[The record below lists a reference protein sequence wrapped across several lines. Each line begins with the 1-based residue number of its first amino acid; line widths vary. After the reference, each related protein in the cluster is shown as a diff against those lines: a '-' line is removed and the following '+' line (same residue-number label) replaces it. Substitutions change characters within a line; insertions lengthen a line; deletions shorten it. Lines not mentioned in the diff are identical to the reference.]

1 MMMKKILLWALLP
14 FLFTAC
20 STSKKVVSMRS
31 GDGQIKV
38 DFGCDAI
45 GRPYF
50 TAHCG
55 GALLLDTSY
64 LGVVLD
70 HADLTK
76 GLTLNK
82 VEGPRRAEESYPMGH
97 GKKALI
103 HYKQDEYILRFTN
116 SDKVKLECHFRINDK
131 AIAYR
136 YLLPEGGRVKVLK
149 EASSFGLNPGT
160 RAWLQPMS
168 KAKTGWKETNPSYE
182 EHYLIDV
189 ALPVESPIGEGFVY
203 PALFRVKDNWLLL
216 SETNVHA
223 QYCGTRLV
231 YDAGQQ
237 LMQVTMP
244 QTEEVFPGGGLLPEG
259 KTPFATPW
267 RLMAIGKLADIVE
280 STLGTDLAAPART
293 DAQAFNYK
301 PGLASWSWVL
311 LKDDF
316 TNYETSR
323 RFIDYAA
330 DMNWPYCLI
339 DADWDWKIGFER
351 MQELVDYAATK
362 KVKILLWYNSSGS
375 WNSTV
380 YTPKGQLVDPTQRA
394 ATFERLQKMGVAG
407 VKIDFFGGDGQS
419 MIAYY
424 HDLMADAAKYGLMV
438 NFHGATFPR
447 GWHRTYPNLMSTEAI
462 IGQEFIT
469 FTQKNADLQPS
480 HCAVI
485 PFIRNV
491 FDPMDFTPMVLD
503 SIPNIHRRTTPAF
516 ELCLPFL
523 FTSGIQHIA
532 EIPEGMA
539 KMPEAVI
546 QLLRDVPTQWDDIRF
561 LSGYPGKDIVLA
573 RRKGD
578 NWYIAGINGEGVEKT
593 FTVDLSFVKNTAGLL
608 FTDGV
613 DGKLSSR
620 AIENGGLTV
629 TVGAFGG
636 FLIKI

>member
-1 MMMKKILLWALLP
+1 MKKILLWAVLPLL
-14 FLFTAC
+14 LSAC
-20 STSKKVVSMRS
+20 SSGKKAVSISS
-31 GDGQIKV
+31 GNGQIRV
-38 DFGCDAI
+38 NLGCDNI
-45 GRPYF
+45 GQPYF
-50 TAHCG
+50 TIQCRNAM
-55 GALLLDTSY
+55 LLDTSY
-64 LGVVLD
+64 LGLLLD

-76 GLTLNK
+76 GLTLDK
-82 VEGPRRAEESYPMGH
+82 VEGPRNVEETYPMVH

-103 HYKQDEYILRFTN
+103 HYKQDEYLLRFAN
-116 SDKVKLECHFRINDK
+116 PDKVQLECQIRINEK
-131 AIAYR
+131 GVAYR
-136 YLLPEGGRVKVLK
+136 YRLPEGGRVKVLK
-149 EASSFGLNPGT
+149 EASSFGLGSGT
-160 RAWLQPMS
+160 KAWLQPMS

-189 ALPVESPIGEGFVY
+189 PLPVESPKGAGFVY
-203 PALFRVKDNWLLL
+203 PALFRIQDNWLLL
-216 SETNVHA
+216 SETNVHPD
-223 QYCGTRLV
+223 YCGTRLT

-244 QTEEVFPGGGLLPEG
+244 QPEEVFPGGGLLPEG
-259 KTPFATPW
+259 ETPFVTPW
-267 RLMAIGKLADIVE
+267 RLMAIGELADIVE
-280 STLGTDLAAPART
+280 STLGTDLAAPAPA
-293 DAQAFNYK
+293 DARLANYK

-323 RFIDYAA
+323 KFIDYAA
-330 DMNWPYCLI
+330 SMNWPYCLI

-351 MQELVDYAATK
+351 MQELVDYAAAK
-362 KVKILLWYNSSGS
+362 NVKILLWYNSSGT
-375 WNSTV
+375 WNSTT
-380 YTPKGQLVDPTQRA
+380 YTPKGELVDPKQRA
-394 ATFERLQKMGVAG
+394 TVFARLQKMGVAG

-424 HDLMADAAKYGLMV
+424 HDLMEDAAKYGLMV
-438 NFHGATFPR
+438 NFHGATLPR
-447 GWHRTYPNLMSTEAI
+447 GWHRTYPNLMTTEAI

-485 PFIRNV
+485 PFVRNV

-516 ELCLPFL
+516 ELALPFL

-539 KMPEAVI
+539 KMPEAVV
-546 QLLRDVPTQWDDIRF
+546 QLLRDVPTQWDEVRF

-578 NWYIAGINGEGVEKT
+578 NWYIAGINGEAVEKT
-593 FTVDLSFVKNTAGLL
+593 FTLDLSFVTNSSGLIFMDGAG
-608 FTDGV
+608 
-613 DGKLSSR
+613 GKLSSR
-620 AIENGGLTV
+620 SIGKGPQTLSIP
-629 TVGAFGG
+629 AFGG

>member
-1 MMMKKILLWALLP
+1 MKKIFLWALLP
-14 FLFTAC
+14 LLLGAC
-20 STSKKVVSMRS
+20 STGKKAVSINS
-31 GDGQIKV
+31 GNGKIRV
-38 DFGCDAI
+38 NLGCDNI
-45 GRPYF
+45 GQPYF
-50 TAHCG
+50 TIQCG
-55 GALLLDTSY
+55 DASLLDTSY
-64 LGVVLD
+64 LGLLLEN
-70 HADLTK
+70 ADLTK

-82 VEGPRRAEESYPMGH
+82 IEPPRRVEETYPMVH

-103 HYKQDEYILRFTN
+103 SYSQDEYILRFTN
-116 SDKVKLECHFRINDK
+116 PDKVQLECHFRINDK
-131 AIAYR
+131 GVAYR
-136 YLLPEGGRVKVLK
+136 YRLPEGGRVKVVK
-149 EASSFGLNPGT
+149 EASSFGLRQGT

-182 EHYLIDV
+182 EHYLMDV
-189 ALPVESPIGEGFVY
+189 ALPVESPKGEGFVY
-203 PALFRVKDNWLLL
+203 PALFKIQDNWLLL

-223 QYCGTRLV
+223 AYAGTRLV

-244 QTEEVFPGGGLLPEG
+244 QAEEVFPGGDLLPEG
-259 KTPFATPW
+259 ETPFVTPW
-267 RLMAIGKLADIVE
+267 RLMAMGQLADIVK
-280 STLGTDLAAPART
+280 STLGTDLAAPARA
-293 DAQAFNYK
+293 DAGLANYK

-323 RFIDYAA
+323 KFIDYAA
-330 DMNWPYCLI
+330 SMNWPYCLI
-339 DADWDWKIGFER
+339 DADWDLKIGFER
-351 MQELVDYAATK
+351 MQELVDYAAAK
-362 KVKILLWYNSSGS
+362 QVKILLWYNSSGS
-375 WNSTV
+375 WNSTT
-380 YTPKGQLVDPTQRA
+380 YTPKSELVNPQQRA
-394 ATFERLQKMGVAG
+394 AVFARLQKMGVAG

-438 NFHGATFPR
+438 NFHGATLPR
-447 GWHRTYPNLMSTEAI
+447 GWHRTYPNLMTAEAI

-469 FTQKNADLQPS
+469 FTQKNADLQPA

-485 PFIRNV
+485 PFTRNV

-516 ELCLPFL
+516 ELALPFL

-539 KMPEAVI
+539 KMPEAVV
-546 QLLRDVPTQWDDIRF
+546 QLLRDVPTQWEDIRF

-578 NWYIAGINGEGVEKT
+578 TWYIAGINGEGVEKT
-593 FTVDLSFVKNTAGLL
+593 FDVVDLSFVKNAEGLL
-608 FTDGV
+608 FRDDA
-613 DGKLSSR
+613 DGKLSALPIKR
-620 AIENGGLTV
+620 VALRV
-629 TVGAFGG
+629 TVPAFGG